1 MRQDSGSGLGPLV
14 TGSEQNLLVFG
25 L

>member
-1 MRQDSGSGLGPLV
+1 MRQDSGSGLGLLV